1 MSFKYKNSIRLKRKA
16 TGIERR
22 KNLVKEVVKDSTP
35 ILKPIEHKDIDIEF
49 QRWVEEELS
58 ISFEGKRLP
67 TVALFSNQRFSEYMQ
82 SWQNVDDTK
91 NFVPNFKIVT
101 RESNPKN
108 GSIWG
113 DTRNIPNDHMI
124 KYKTVEARDK
134 NDRKYYI
141 DYFMKQPIA
150 LDFLYSLSI
159 VTNKYELLNDFNR
172 LMNDKFKS
180 INCYIRP
187 KGHYMP
193 MKLTDISDDSSYSI
207 DNRQYYSQTYSITVM
222 AYIIPEDSFVV
233 RERPEMKFVG
243 FEGERR
249 GETVIEE
256 MPVCDNTPEY
266 QYVPAKITIEV
277 EDCQTG
283 QKFTMDTDFEVETFE
298 TINVRYFR
306 MFVNDTE
313 VILEKGLR
321 MRKNDTVKIKGLV
334 RYHAFKK
341 SVIIIN
347 GFSFSEIE
355 PTEE

>member
-1 MSFKYKNSIRLKRKA
+1 MSFKHKNSIRLKRKA

-159 VTNKYELLNDFNR
+159 VSNKYELLNDFNR

-207 DNRQYYSQTYSITVM
+207 DNRQY
-222 AYIIPEDSFVV
+222 
-233 RERPEMKFVG
+233 
-243 FEGERR
+243 
-249 GETVIEE
+249 
-256 MPVCDNTPEY
+256 
-266 QYVPAKITIEV
+266 
-277 EDCQTG
+277 
-283 QKFTMDTDFEVETFE
+283 
-298 TINVRYFR
+298 
-306 MFVNDTE
+306 
-313 VILEKGLR
+313 
-321 MRKNDTVKIKGLV
+321 
-334 RYHAFKK
+334 
-341 SVIIIN
+341 
-347 GFSFSEIE
+347 
-355 PTEE
+355 